1 MRSFIVIIIT
11 SFVLGGAAFSAERKT
26 IFEGMGGVIESEVD
40 SMTDRKIGLLFIY
53 DGPYYIAI
61 YDHESFTIWPRA
73 EGLIFSD
80 SGSNLIRIGG
90 SRPIRLVRASK
101 RGGLTTSNKL
111 EAAKIIRS
119 LVNSEE
125 IKFRYEEFP
134 SDKVVDTV
142 INNKAAGF
150 LYSKASSAFG
160 WKNLGQSSAPPLAEV
175 SPYISKDDDGYFAV
189 SVSLNND
196 IQLTRGFKK
205 YNHESVYVE
214 FGWPGRVKAFGY
226 NPSQKNWQAES
237 DILNEN
243 KEIIVRDKDGNITFQ
258 VKSPPYNRDKK
269 EITWPEG
276 EGVAKATWKAAPM
289 GTLEIKSSR
298 TKSISN
304 LYGFREVW
312 RWGVENA
319 GLSKIED

>member
-1 MRSFIVIIIT
+1 MRSFIVVIIT
-11 SFVLGGAAFSAERKT
+11 SFVMGGAAFSAERKT
-26 IFEGMGGVIESEVD
+26 IFEGLGGAIESEVD

-73 EGLIFSD
+73 DGLIFSD

-101 RGGLTTSNKL
+101 RGGLTASNKL

-134 SDKVVDTV
+134 SDKVVDSV

-150 LYSKASSAFG
+150 LYSKAASAFG

-175 SPYISKDDDGYFAV
+175 RPYISKDHDGYFRV
-189 SVSLNND
+189 SVLLNDD
-196 IQLTRGFKK
+196 IQLTRGFKR
-205 YNHESVYVE
+205 HGEDVVFVE
-214 FGWPGRVKAFGY
+214 FGWPSRVKAFGY
-226 NPSQKNWQAES
+226 NPSQENWQAGS

-243 KEIIVRDKDGNITFQ
+243 KEIIIRDKDGNITFQ
-258 VKSPPYNRDKK
+258 VKSPPYDPYKNQ
-269 EITWPEG
+269 ITWPEG

-289 GTLEIKSSR
+289 GTLEIKSGLTNSV
-298 TKSISN
+298 SN